1 MAVIAYTD
9 RTGSRSWVAAFNDA
23 QPIFGTHAGASLR
36 WTDHISEAAEF
47 VDNAAVTAF
56 LAGQTPLTI
65 AAGDIK
71 TQTAGPVNYGKRQH

>member
-9 RTGSRSWVAAFNDA
+9 RTGSRSWVATFNDA

-47 VDNAAVTAF
+47 ADNAAVLAF
-56 LAGQTPLTI
+56 LSGKDAGTI
-65 AAGDIK
+65 ANGQIV